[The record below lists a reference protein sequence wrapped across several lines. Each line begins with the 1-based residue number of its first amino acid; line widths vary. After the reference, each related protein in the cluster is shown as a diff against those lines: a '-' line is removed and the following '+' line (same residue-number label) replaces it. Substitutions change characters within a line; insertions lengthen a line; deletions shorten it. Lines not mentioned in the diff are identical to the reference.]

1 MIRVSTIGFVQPL
14 DTGTATWVTEIVATN
29 GETSQLSRQNLF
41 DFIADVFE
49 PSFVMDRH
57 L

>member
-1 MIRVSTIGFVQPL
+1 MSTIGFVQPL

-41 DFIADVFE
+41 DFVADVFE